1 MFLEFDREGHN
12 VFIKEYEVELKDCLV
27 ANVIEGRSNVFVIK
41 MNMHIAKKDMTI
53 HETISNVL
61 SK

>member
-1 MFLEFDREGHN
+1 MFLEFDREAHN

-41 MNMHIAKKDMTI
+41 MNMHIANKDMTI
-53 HETISNVL
+53 HE
-61 SK
+61 KKK

>member
-1 MFLEFDREGHN
+1 M
-12 VFIKEYEVELKDCLV
+12 FIKEYEVVLKDCLV